1 MGRRLVVVVEDGRAE
16 VEVGAGDGPG
26 ELQRLPD
33 VVAVVVVRDVLA
45 PVERPRGQVGVG
57 VLALAHVQVDHLG
70 PPVRLDD
77 RRDHVDEV
85 VADLANEVALAHGE
99 PVGQLH
105 EHLGRP
111 RLGGVDRARGPV
123 RGLGGGDEFGGL
135 LGRGD
140 ARIGQRAEPG
150 LVHLQRG
157 DRLLGA
163 DHDQD
168 HLAAFLGHADREH
181 LDPRRGGGQRAH
193 VRVDLF
199 RVAQDVGRAGDVAEV
214 VERSRHRL
222 AEGEVVDEGG
232 GEEGL
237 GGELA
242 DERGVLLVEG
252 LLGGGGE
259 RQYGG
264 REGEEGGPEALE
276 QLHRGL
282 P

>member
-1 MGRRLVVVVEDGRAE
+1 MNISGDPVSVEWIAPVDQYAGLVVAMSSAACSGVVMRGSASARSPALFTSSAAI
-16 VEVGAGDGPG
+16 VSS
-26 ELQRLPD
+26 ELTTTRIIS
-33 VVAVVVVRDVLA
+33 
-45 PVERPRGQVGVG
+45 RPSSDMPIV
-57 VLALAHVQVDHLG
+57 
-70 PPVRLDD
+70 
-77 RRDHVDEV
+77 
-85 VADLANEVALAHGE
+85 NT
-99 PVGQLH
+99 
-105 EHLGRP
+105 
-111 RLGGVDRARGPV
+111 
-123 RGLGGGDEFGGL
+123 
-135 LGRGD
+135 
-140 ARIGQRAEPG
+140 
-150 LVHLQRG
+150 
-157 DRLLGA
+157 
-163 DHDQD
+163 
-168 HLAAFLGHADREH
+168 